1 MPSPTGDFVR
11 WDTDKTKLFELYK
24 KAQRIP
30 DEYNSWDEL
39 VYMFSELTTNGATP
53 KEALKGMGLDYRN
66 VLGNTLIK
74 INERSK
80 MPEINRRA
88 IREDINPQ
96 AELMIRERLG
106 DKAFEAQRAR
116 YRKNWDYTQEDA
128 RILMQSKTGSQQHRG
143 HGLAALEGGGVGER
157 NLWPEEGM
165 RNSLHSSKPRWSRKV
180 MEQMGV
186 DFNDVQE
193 AYNDLLIKE
202 GMGVGDYGF
211 TGAPNYNLLQAS
223 DEYMVNPLRT
233 HDTPYNIKGARGWIE
248 GSNMNRYNQNPAALN
263 PEGMANIQDKLNQ
276 LEAQGANKANLDKA
290 VKNLSAKHSVGDATA
305 QSGPVRVTKK
315 AKPTVVKARKRRA
328 RKPKAGNRIVPL
340 PKKAGVLKRAGRVLG
355 PAAKLVAPAAIVA
368 AAIEGGASN
377 AAVTAAETLTPLGDM
392 MAYNT
397 ADATLEG
404 WKRSQAKI
412 KAERDANLAR
422 KNRVTPQK
430 KQQQLRRSQPANP
443 VVQQAQ
449 KVYKR
454 ALDWLF
460 PD

>member
-233 HDTPYNIKGARGWIE
+233 HDTPYNIKGKRGWIE
-248 GSNMNRYNQNPAALN
+248 GTNMNRYNQNPAALN

-276 LEAQGANKANLDKA
+276 LEAQGANKANLDKG

-305 QSGPVRVTKK
+305 QSGPVRVTRK
-315 AKPTVVKARKRRA
+315 AKPTVVKARRPRAGRR
-328 RKPKAGNRIVPL
+328 PITPI
-340 PKKAGVLKRAGRVLG
+340 PPPIKKSALKRAGRILG
-355 PAAKLVAPAAIVA
+355 PAAKLIAPAAIGA
-368 AAIEGGASN
+368 AYLQGGAAN
-377 AAVTAAETLTPLGDM
+377 AAVTAAETLTPLGDIV
-392 MAYNT
+392 ADNT
-397 ADATLEG
+397 APGTLQAEQRRVEEQKIRKATG
-404 WKRSQAKI
+404 PSQNIRRETAK
-412 KAERDANLAR
+412 
-422 KNRVTPQK
+422 Q
-430 KQQQLRRSQPANP
+430 KQQRLRRDQPANP